1 MIIYIL
7 EWGYDRYK
15 GTSLEIINR
24 LVYLTLEDACSK
36 AMTYYKDCRP
46 NIIKYDLETHET
58 IKEYTNIPALDAE
71 ISAVTY

>member
-36 AMTYYKDCRP
+36 AMTYYKDCGP
-46 NIIKYDLETHET
+46 NIIKYDLKNRKV
-58 IKEYTNIPALDAE
+58 IKEYTDISALDVE
-71 ISAVTY
+71 IGAL